1 MVLRCTRSP
10 VFFPIFQ
17 SLLKGKE
24 IGKQNIHCCTNLS
37 SEAFACCFDLT
48 LLPKTSPIICRSEII
63 CLNQILLAHLAIEG
77 HQFKDA
83 SLHLNKASRAFQGWT
98 SSRGATKES
107 ILQDRVQRLLK
118 NLVEK
123 HGVIWSLVLRQ
134 HGVQAS
140 IPILDE

>member
-1 MVLRCTRSP
+1 MVLRCTRSSA
-10 VFFPIFQ
+10 FFHSFHT
-17 SLLKGKE
+17 LLKGKE

-37 SEAFACCFDLT
+37 SEAFAYCFDPSLF
-48 LLPKTSPIICRSEII
+48 PKTSPIICRSEII
-63 CLNQILLAHLAIEG
+63 CLNQILLAHSAIEV

-83 SLHLNKASRAFQGWT
+83 SLHLNKASRAFQNWT
-98 SSRGATKES
+98 SSRGATKQS
-107 ILQDRVQRLLK
+107 LLQDRVQRLLK

-134 HGVQAS
+134 HDVQAS